1 MKVIV
6 RNLQMRNNQ
15 KIPNLEV
22 TLTAKENVSKSSRIR
37 RKEIGKTTRII
48 LLRKDDFAIN
58 KESTQRIQTVT
69 LDLQAAMTI

>member
-6 RNLQMRNNQ
+6 RILPTTWKR
-15 KIPNLEV
+15 KIKRV
-22 TLTAKENVSKSSRIR
+22 ILTAKENVSKSSRIR

-69 LDLQAAMTI
+69 LDLQAVMTM